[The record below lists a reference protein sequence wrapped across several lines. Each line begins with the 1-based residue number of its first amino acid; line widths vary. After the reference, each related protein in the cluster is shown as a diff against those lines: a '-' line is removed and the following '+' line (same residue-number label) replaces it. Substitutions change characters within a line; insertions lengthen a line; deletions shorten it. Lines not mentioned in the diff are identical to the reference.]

1 VSIQSQIVL
10 ILGFILAI
18 FLGPGIAI
26 VLMVRRRKK
35 ARAARRSPLTENLLR
50 ASGQSLQEQID
61 DLRDQADY
69 WMSILMFIPV
79 LIGALHLAQSYI
91 LDAKESWPRTTLL
104 VLASAVVLIMAVR
117 KILVITARL
126 DRLRLGLDGEVA
138 VGQELNKVMRQGA
151 AVFHDFPAEDFNIDH
166 VVIAPQGVFA
176 IETKGFSKP
185 KNDGGTDDATVVY
198 DGKRLAFPHWSS
210 SAPLEQAARNAKW
223 LADWLARST
232 GTPVAVTPVLAL
244 PGWFVDLKG
253 RGEVRVY
260 SGKQLSSLLDGRR
273 AGPLPEQQVTQIEYQ
288 VDQRCRTVRPRYREE
303 D

>member
-1 VSIQSQIVL
+1 MNIQSQLALVA
-10 ILGFILAI
+10 GFIVAMLV
-18 FLGPGIAI
+18 GPGVAIA
-26 VLMVRRRKK
+26 LMVHRKRK
-35 ARAARRSPLTENLLR
+35 ARATRRSPLTQNLLR
-50 ASGQSLQEQID
+50 APGQGLQEQID
-61 DLRDQADY
+61 DLRDNADL
-69 WMSILMFIPV
+69 WVTLLMFVPV
-79 LIGALHLAQSYI
+79 LMGSIHLAQSYV
-91 LDAKESWPRTTLL
+91 LEAKESWPRTTML
-104 VLASAVVLIMAVR
+104 VVISAVALIVALR
-117 KILVITARL
+117 KILLITARL

-138 VGQELNKVMRQGA
+138 VGQELNRVMRQGA

-185 KNDGGTDDATVVY
+185 KLGGGASDATVGY
-198 DGKRLAFPHWSS
+198 DGKRLTFPLWSS

-260 SGKQLSSLLDGRR
+260 SGKQLSSLLEGRR
-273 AGPLPEQQVTQIEYQ
+273 AGPLSEQQVTQIEYQ
-288 VDQRCRTVRPRYREE
+288 VDQRCRTVRPSYREE